1 MTRTEALQTVLEFV
15 ERYNKQDAEKE
26 VAKAVGVLEAMK
38 ERQYDSGPA
47 VGSLGVGGDT
57 AFGASKGR

>member
-26 VAKAVGVLEAMK
+26 VAEAAGVLEAWTEEPVSFVKEDSLSGLNRVYRGMK
-38 ERQYDSGPA
+38 ER
-47 VGSLGVGGDT
+47 V
-57 AFGASKGR
+57 